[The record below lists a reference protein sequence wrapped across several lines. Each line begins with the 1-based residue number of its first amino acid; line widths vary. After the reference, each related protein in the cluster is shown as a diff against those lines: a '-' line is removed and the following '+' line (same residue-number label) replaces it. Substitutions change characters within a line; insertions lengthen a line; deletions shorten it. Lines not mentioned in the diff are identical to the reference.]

1 MLLQNKRAA
10 PHLMFKNILAAY
22 GLNPNDVFIE
32 EFGMGLINKTWKI
45 TCNDRS
51 ISYILQKLNHSIFKH
66 PADIA
71 FNVAY
76 IARYLQQHHPDYL
89 FITPIAT
96 IDGEELYQDAA
107 HGYFRLAPFLE
118 NSCTIL
124 TVNDPKQAF
133 EAARQFG
140 LFTSLCTNLDPRK
153 LKITIR
159 DFHNLPFRYQQFME
173 ALEQGNKDRRA
184 ETKDLIEFLQAQA
197 GITTTYTHILQ
208 NRAFSTRITHHD
220 TKISNVLF
228 DAADN
233 GLCVIDLDTV
243 MPGYFI
249 SDVGDMMRTY
259 LCPVNEEET
268 DLAAITIREE
278 YFQAIVAGYLSAMK
292 PLLSREEKQHFV
304 YAGKYLIYMQALRFL
319 TDYLNNDVYY
329 GARYERHNAVR
340 AENQVVLLQKLLAK
354 EPILNGIVTDA
365 LYTTVEGSN
374 V

>member
-1 MLLQNKRAA
+1 MNQ
-10 PHLMFKNILAAY
+10 HTYLMFKNILAAY
-22 GLNPNDVFIE
+22 GIALDDVFME
-32 EFGMGLINKTWKI
+32 EFGMGLINKTWKLERH
-45 TCNDRS
+45 DRTR
-51 ISYILQKLNHSIFKH
+51 SYILQKINHTVFKQ

-71 FNVAY
+71 HNVAY
-76 IARYLQQHHPDYL
+76 IAHYLQQHHPDYL
-89 FITPIAT
+89 FITPLVT
-96 IDGEELYQDAA
+96 TDGRTLWHDAE

-118 NSCTIL
+118 NSCTL
-124 TVNDPKQAF
+124 HTVTAPKQAY

-140 LFTSLCTNLDPRK
+140 LFTSSCTRLDPAQLR
-153 LKITIR
+153 IPIP
-159 DFHNLPFRYQQFME
+159 DFHNLPFRYWQFEE
-173 ALEQGNKDRRA
+173 ALATGNADRRR
-184 ETKDLIEFLQAQA
+184 ETKDLIGFLQAQT
-197 GITTTYTHILQ
+197 GIIDTYHHILQ
-208 NRAFSTRITHHD
+208 HKSFALRVTHHD

-268 DLAAITIREE
+268 NLSKIAVREE
-278 YFQAIVAGYLSAMK
+278 YFQAIVAGYLSAMQ

-304 YAGKYLIYMQALRFL
+304 YAGKFLIYMQALRFL

-329 GARYERHNAVR
+329 TPRYEKHNLAR
-340 AENQVVLLQKLLAK
+340 AENQVVLLQRLLAK
-354 EPILNGIVTDA
+354 EPAFNAIVSEL
-365 LYTTVEGSN
+365 LYAAVEGSK